1 MKTILSPL
9 LLLYYTK
16 VTDTGSGV
24 KMDAVCVCV
33 RAAFKASVGFVCAL
47 WLSVKSSIVP
57 FKTKEPLCV
66 QTQQAVASHSVELC
80 WNDSSSPRIHAV
92 TLTHTHKLS
101 PCLYVCLPFT
111 HKQTEPSSQ
120 GTESCTTPLS
130 KSKLWTL
137 TARQEKNGVEKKG
150 SLSLRGVK
158 LFLCSGLGWP
168 CEDSDT
174 LLCKERQRV
183 CALLA
188 GVTLTSNTPDH
199 ESRFLSP
206 LSPAGPCAHSL

>member
-1 MKTILSPL
+1 MPKIKRRTKLYQKKKKKSTLKTILSPL

-33 RAAFKASVGFVCAL
+33 WAAFKASVGFVCAL

-101 PCLYVCLPFT
+101 PCLYVCLPLA

-130 KSKLWTL
+130 KSRHFGLPPPDRRKME
-137 TARQEKNGVEKKG
+137 RRRKG
-150 SLSLRGVK
+150 A
-158 LFLCSGLGWP
+158 CHSG
-168 CEDSDT
+168 E
-174 LLCKERQRV
+174 
-183 CALLA
+183 
-188 GVTLTSNTPDH
+188 
-199 ESRFLSP
+199 
-206 LSPAGPCAHSL
+206 